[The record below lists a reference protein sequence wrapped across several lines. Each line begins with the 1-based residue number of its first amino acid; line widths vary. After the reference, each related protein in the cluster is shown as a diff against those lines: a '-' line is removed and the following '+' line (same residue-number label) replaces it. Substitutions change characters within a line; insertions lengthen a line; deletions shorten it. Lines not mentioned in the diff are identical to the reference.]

1 MISCY
6 RDEEIEGDPMP
17 GTSTRPRVALVT
29 CEAYPQLH
37 EDERVLLSALAAAGA
52 DAQAAVWSDA
62 AVAWSGFD
70 LAVVRST
77 WDYFERVTEFKA
89 WLARIEQEGVRL
101 CNPVALVRWN
111 MDKHYLKEL
120 EAGGVA
126 IVPTRFVDAGEQLD
140 VAQFLEERG
149 WERAILKPALSG
161 GAYRTHKF
169 AADEA
174 VELQG
179 ELEGIAA
186 SGGALL
192 QPFVPEIVDEGEW
205 SLLFFGGAL
214 SHAILKTP
222 RGGDFRVQ
230 PQFGGTF
237 KRVTP
242 PPTMLAAATAIV
254 RGLPAPATYVR
265 VDGVRRGEQFLLMEV
280 EAIEPFL
287 FLPAAGPEAVD
298 RYVAAVLA
306 EARR

>member
-1 MISCY
+1 M
-6 RDEEIEGDPMP
+6 
-17 GTSTRPRVALVT
+17 STTQARPRIALVT
-29 CEAYPQLH
+29 CQEYPQLH
-37 EDERVLLSALAAAGA
+37 EDEQVLLGALGAAGA
-52 DAQAAVWSDA
+52 EAQAVVWSDG
-62 AVAWSGFD
+62 AVDWRAFD

-77 WDYFERVTEFKA
+77 WDYFERFAEFKA
-89 WLARIEQEGVRL
+89 WLERIEREGVRL

-126 IVPTRFVDAGEQLD
+126 IVPTRFVDAGAQLD
-140 VAQFLEERG
+140 LAQFVRAQG

-161 GAYRTHKF
+161 GAHRTHKF
-169 AADEA
+169 AAAEA
-174 VELQG
+174 AGLQG
-179 ELEGIAA
+179 ELEAIAGA
-186 SGGALL
+186 GGALL

-205 SLLFFGGAL
+205 SLVYFGGEL

-222 RGGDFRVQ
+222 KHGDFRVQ

-237 KRVTP
+237 ARVQP
-242 PPTMLAAATAIV
+242 PPGMLAAATAIV

-287 FLPAAGPEAVD
+287 FLPAAGPEAVQ

-306 EARR
+306 EARRGR